1 MAKMI
6 LRFYQ
11 SANVKN
17 RLTLDNN
24 NFDAKNLWNNFEKK
38 IYQSLSQ
45 SFAPRSSFVNE
56 MFWVTFRKKLLLE

>member
-24 NFDAKNLWNNFEKK
+24 NFDAKNL
-38 IYQSLSQ
+38 
-45 SFAPRSSFVNE
+45 
-56 MFWVTFRKKLLLE
+56 